1 VTENERLPAVLKGL
15 RIPVIGSPM
24 FIISGPDLVIAQCKA
39 GIIGSFPTL
48 NAREEKGE
56 PIELDIWLQRI
67 TEELDHHNQINPDN
81 PAAPFAINLIAHRT
95 NARLE
100 RDVEICAK
108 WRVPIWITSLGA
120 RPEVNKAA
128 HSVDATVLHDVINN
142 TYAHKAISK
151 GADGLIAVAAGAGGH
166 AGKQSPFALIT
177 EIRSWFDGPLLLAGA
192 ISTGKALLAA
202 QVLGADLGYIGSP
215 FIATTESEADPA
227 YKEIISDSGA
237 EDIVNSAVF
246 TGIPGNYL
254 KTSVTRSG
262 LDPDNLPVSE
272 GNGMSFKG
280 GGSKPKAWKE
290 IWGPGQGIGTVQAVA
305 PVAETI
311 DRIEREYTSA
321 LTRLKT

>member
-1 VTENERLPAVLKGL
+1 MIENERLPAVLKGL
-15 RIPVIGSPM
+15 RIPVMGSPM

-48 NAREEKGE
+48 NAREEKGQ

-67 TEELDHHNQINPDN
+67 TEELDRHNQNNPDN

-95 NARLE
+95 NMRLE

-120 RPEVNKAA
+120 RPEVNEAA

-142 TYAHKAISK
+142 TYARKAISK

-177 EIRSWFDGPLLLAGA
+177 EIRDWFDGPLLLSGA

-215 FIATTESEADPA
+215 FIATAESDANPV
-227 YKEIISDSGA
+227 YKEMIVDSGA
-237 EDIVNSAVF
+237 EDIVNSAMF

-254 KTSVTRSG
+254 KASITRSG

-272 GNGMSFKG
+272 GNGMNFKG

-290 IWGPGQGIGTVQAVA
+290 IWGSGQGIGAVQAVA

-321 LTRLKT
+321 LAHLKA